1 MPSSSS
7 RGQRPVAARGAS
19 VISSIRCSTVSSTRP
34 RRPPSHPEGQAVVE
48 LALVLPLLAVF
59 TVVIAQ
65 FALVARDQLAL
76 WQTAHDI
83 SRRVAVAT
91 DPFGEAAL
99 LRSPRTSIDIVDGAV
114 TVEIS
119 RRTNLTFAGFDFL
132 RRSITLDAQVSMALE
147 PQVAFTS
154 DVGGDEFVARGP

>member
-1 MPSSSS
+1 M
-7 RGQRPVAARGAS
+7 
-19 VISSIRCSTVSSTRP
+19 
-34 RRPPSHPEGQAVVE
+34 VE

-76 WQTAHDI
+76 WQTARDI

-91 DPFGEAAL
+91 DPYGEAAL

-119 RRTNLTFAGFDFL
+119 RRTNLTFAGFGFL
-132 RRSITLDAQVSMALE
+132 RRSVTLGAQVSMALE
-147 PQVAFTS
+147 PQVAFIS
-154 DVGGDEFVARGP
+154 DVGGDEFLARGP

>member
-1 MPSSSS
+1 M
-7 RGQRPVAARGAS
+7 
-19 VISSIRCSTVSSTRP
+19 
-34 RRPPSHPEGQAVVE
+34 VE

-76 WQTAHDI
+76 WQTARDI
-83 SRRVAVAT
+83 SRRVAVAI
-91 DPFGEAAL
+91 DPYDEATL

-114 TVEIS
+114 TVKMS
-119 RRTNLTFAGFDFL
+119 HRTNLTFAGFGFL
-132 RRSITLDAQVSMALE
+132 RRSVTLDARVSMALE